1 MTNLEALRE
10 DLLIKQ
16 KKGLPFILASCV
28 LWALI
33 SVVCALDIPVMT
45 RNMLVF
51 CCACPL
57 FPLAMLVGK
66 IIGVNVLEKENPLS
80 KLLILFTCNQ
90 FLYLLIVMW
99 VFNAVP
105 EKMVMIHA
113 MVFGAHLLPYSWT
126 YRSKTYVVVSVVIPL
141 VSLVLGI
148 YAGALPVALFVEAAV
163 IVFAAVLFRES
174 GHTDPEAIA

>member
-1 MTNLEALRE
+1 MTSLEALRE
-10 DLLIKQ
+10 DLLTKQ

-33 SVVCALDIPVMT
+33 SVVCVLDIPVMT
-45 RNMLVF
+45 RNLLVF

-57 FPLAMLVGK
+57 FPLAILIGK

-80 KLLILFTCNQ
+80 KLLILFTVNQ

-99 VFNAVP
+99 VFSAVP

-113 MVFGAHLLPYSWT
+113 MVFGAHLLPYSWI
-126 YRSKTYVVVSVVIPL
+126 YRSKAYLTAAIVIPV

-148 YAGALPVALFVEAAV
+148 YAGALPVALFVEAV
-163 IVFAAVLFRES
+163 EIIFAAVLFREVK
-174 GHTDPEAIA
+174 AVR

>member
-1 MTNLEALRE
+1 MNSLEALRE

-45 RNMLVF
+45 RNVLVF

-57 FPLAMLVGK
+57 FPLAILIGK

-80 KLLILFTCNQ
+80 KLLILATANQ

-99 VFNAVP
+99 VFSAVP

-113 MVFGAHLLPYSWT
+113 MVFGAHLLPYSWI
-126 YRSKTYVVVSVVIPL
+126 YRSKAYLAVAVVIPV

-148 YAGALPVALFVEAAV
+148 CAGALPVALFVEAAEIIFAV
-163 IVFAAVLFRES
+163 ILFREVK
-174 GHTDPEAIA
+174 AVR

>member
-10 DLLIKQ
+10 DLLTKQ
-16 KKGLPFILASCV
+16 RKGLPFILASCV

-33 SVVCALDIPVMT
+33 SVVCALNIPVMT

-99 VFNAVP
+99 VFSAVP

-113 MVFGAHLLPYSWT
+113 MVFGAHLLPYSWI
-126 YRSKTYVVVSVVIPL
+126 YRSKAYLAAAIVIPV

-148 YAGALPVALFVEAAV
+148 YTDALPVALFVEAV
-163 IVFAAVLFRES
+163 EIIFAAILFREVK
-174 GHTDPEAIA
+174 AVR

>member
-1 MTNLEALRE
+1 MANLEELRN
-10 DLLIKQ
+10 DLLVKQ
-16 KKGLPFILASCV
+16 KKGLPFIIASCV

-45 RNMLVF
+45 RNLLVF

-57 FPLAMLVGK
+57 FPLAILVGK

-80 KLLILFTCNQ
+80 KLLILATVNQ

-99 VFNAVP
+99 VFSAVP
-105 EKMVMIHA
+105 EKMVMVHA
-113 MVFGAHLLPYSWT
+113 MVFGAHLLPYSWI
-126 YRSKTYVVVSVVIPL
+126 YKSRAYLAVAIVIPV

-148 YAGALPVALFVEAAV
+148 FAGALPVALFVEAV
-163 IVFAAVLFRES
+163 EIIFAAVLFREVK
-174 GHTDPEAIA
+174 AVR

>member
-1 MTNLEALRE
+1 MTSLEALRE
-10 DLLIKQ
+10 DLLTKQ

-33 SVVCALDIPVMT
+33 SVVCVLDIPVMT
-45 RNMLVF
+45 RNLLVF

-57 FPLAMLVGK
+57 FPLAILIGK

-80 KLLILFTCNQ
+80 KLLILFTVNQ

-99 VFNAVP
+99 VFSAVP

-113 MVFGAHLLPYSWT
+113 MVFGAHLLPYSWI
-126 YRSKTYVVVSVVIPL
+126 YRSKAYLNAAIVIPV

-148 YAGALPVALFVEAAV
+148 FAGALPVALFVEAV
-163 IVFAAVLFRES
+163 EIIFAAVLFREVK
-174 GHTDPEAIA
+174 AVR

>member
-1 MTNLEALRE
+1 MANLEELRN
-10 DLLIKQ
+10 DLLVKQ
-16 KKGLPFILASCV
+16 KKGLPFIFASCV

-45 RNMLVF
+45 RNLLVF

-57 FPLAMLVGK
+57 FPLAILVGK

-80 KLLILFTCNQ
+80 KLLILFTANQ

-99 VFNAVP
+99 VFSAVP

-113 MVFGAHLLPYSWT
+113 MVFGAHLLPYSWI
-126 YRSKTYVVVSVVIPL
+126 YRSKAYLVVAIVIPVVSLI
-141 VSLVLGI
+141 LGI
-148 YAGALPVALFVEAAV
+148 STGALPVALFVEAV
-163 IVFAAVLFRES
+163 EIVFAVILFREIK
-174 GHTDPEAIA
+174 AIR

>member
-1 MTNLEALRE
+1 MTSLEALRE
-10 DLLIKQ
+10 DLLTKQ

-33 SVVCALDIPVMT
+33 SVVCVLDIPVMT
-45 RNMLVF
+45 RNLLVF

-57 FPLAMLVGK
+57 FPLAILIGK

-80 KLLILFTCNQ
+80 KLLILFTVNQ

-99 VFNAVP
+99 VFSAVP

-113 MVFGAHLLPYSWT
+113 MVFGAHLLPYSWI
-126 YRSKTYVVVSVVIPL
+126 YRSKAYLTAAIVIPV

-148 YAGALPVALFVEAAV
+148 FAGALPVALFVEAV
-163 IVFAAVLFRES
+163 EIIFAAVLFREVK
-174 GHTDPEAIA
+174 AVR

>member
-10 DLLIKQ
+10 DLLTKQ
-16 KKGLPFILASCV
+16 RKGLPFILASCV

-33 SVVCALDIPVMT
+33 SVVCALNIPVMT

-99 VFNAVP
+99 VFSAVP

-126 YRSKTYVVVSVVIPL
+126 YRSKAYVVVSVVIPL

-148 YAGALPVALFVEAAV
+148 YTGALPVALFVETAV

-174 GHTDPEAIA
+174 GQADPQKIA

>member
-1 MTNLEALRE
+1 MTNLEELRE
-10 DLLIKQ
+10 DLLKKQ
-16 KKGLPFILASCV
+16 KKGLPFIIASCIP
-28 LWALI
+28 WALI

-80 KLLILFTCNQ
+80 RLLILFTCNQ

-99 VFNAVP
+99 VFSAVP

-126 YRSKTYVVVSVVIPL
+126 YRSRAYVIASVVIPV
-141 VSLVLGI
+141 VSLILGI

-163 IVFAAVLFRES
+163 IVFAAFLFREFTQ
-174 GHTDPEAIA
+174 HNQ

>member
-10 DLLIKQ
+10 DLLTKQ
-16 KKGLPFILASCV
+16 RKGLPFILASCV

-33 SVVCALDIPVMT
+33 SVVCVLNIPVMT

-90 FLYLLIVMW
+90 FLYLLIVM
-99 VFNAVP
+99 
-105 EKMVMIHA
+105 
-113 MVFGAHLLPYSWT
+113 
-126 YRSKTYVVVSVVIPL
+126 
-141 VSLVLGI
+141 
-148 YAGALPVALFVEAAV
+148 
-163 IVFAAVLFRES
+163 
-174 GHTDPEAIA
+174 